1 MAEKDYYKVL
11 GVSPDASQ
19 EALRKAYR
27 RLAKKHH
34 PDRQGGSKAAEERFK
49 EISEAYGVLG
59 DPEKRKQYDRLRQM
73 GMSGGAFGGFGDVF
87 GAGGPEG
94 WQGARGGVRF
104 EDLGGLSDLFSRIFG
119 GGRTR
124 AEGASRRRGNDLT
137 TSITVPFEVAARGG
151 TVDVRIPRE
160 KTCPSCSGSGA
171 APGTKT
177 ETCTQCRGT
186 GQVLSGQGAF
196 SVARPCPAC
205 FGRGKIIQT
214 PCGKCR
220 GGGSVEDSSVVEVKI
235 PAGIEDGQKMRLAG
249 LGQPGAG
256 GGETGDLLLEVHV
269 RQHRQFRRKGRDIYS
284 TAGVDMVD
292 AALGTE
298 VDVQTMHGPISM
310 KVPPGAQPGQK
321 LRIPGYGLE
330 TSDGRKGDHYVELRV
345 RIPRNLTDEQK
356 KLLEQLRRAPTAAK
370 R

>member
-1 MAEKDYYKVL
+1 VPPRPSPFRRAAAVL
-11 GVSPDASQ
+11 VALALAIAST
-19 EALRKAYR
+19 ALA
-27 RLAKKHH
+27 
-34 PDRQGGSKAAEERFK
+34 Q
-49 EISEAYGVLG
+49 
-59 DPEKRKQYDRLRQM
+59 
-73 GMSGGAFGGFGDVF
+73 
-87 GAGGPEG
+87 
-94 WQGARGGVRF
+94 
-104 EDLGGLSDLFSRIFG
+104 
-119 GGRTR
+119 
-124 AEGASRRRGNDLT
+124 
-137 TSITVPFEVAARGG
+137 
-151 TVDVRIPRE
+151 
-160 KTCPSCSGSGA
+160 
-171 APGTKT
+171 
-177 ETCTQCRGT
+177 GT
-186 GQVLSGQGAF
+186 GRIEGTIRDARTGTPLISANLFLRSGGQGAF